1 MTLKLFLILEKKESD
16 LLNKNQEIPEYMYP
30 KNDFIFK
37 RLFGYEGNEEITK
50 DLVSS
55 IIGKPI
61 KTLEFK
67 NPYLLRETKDDKE
80 EILDIKACLDNN
92 IQCDIEIQVGNN
104 HDVEKRI
111 LDSWSKM
118 YRQSIGK
125 SKKYENMKRTIVIFI
140 TTFDIDGLKGIEKY
154 RTRWQILE
162 ENLKV
167 KLTDVFEID
176 IIELSKAKRQAKTGI
191 FEESKSLR
199 EWVTFL
205 INPKELEET
214 WMEKMSE
221 EVKKAYELWQ
231 SLNLNQEERE
241 LAEKRFMELSSQ
253 EYAKQYEKELGRREG
268 RQELQKE
275 IAKEMLEK
283 GFDKKL
289 IAEITKLSIE
299 EIDSIK

>member
-1 MTLKLFLILEKKESD
+1 MQDSAFYVILNIDYNLNFYIKKIISKSFNQIFYTKLFLKSYDFKTIFNSRKKESD

-30 KNDFIFK
+30 QNDFIFK

-118 YRQSIGK
+118 YR
-125 SKKYENMKRTIVIFI
+125 
-140 TTFDIDGLKGIEKY
+140 
-154 RTRWQILE
+154 
-162 ENLKV
+162 
-167 KLTDVFEID
+167 
-176 IIELSKAKRQAKTGI
+176 
-191 FEESKSLR
+191 
-199 EWVTFL
+199 
-205 INPKELEET
+205 
-214 WMEKMSE
+214 
-221 EVKKAYELWQ
+221 
-231 SLNLNQEERE
+231 
-241 LAEKRFMELSSQ
+241 
-253 EYAKQYEKELGRREG
+253 
-268 RQELQKE
+268 
-275 IAKEMLEK
+275 
-283 GFDKKL
+283 
-289 IAEITKLSIE
+289 
-299 EIDSIK
+299 